1 MAVQDA
7 RELEGLDREGNNAPA
22 QSGEEAPELIV
33 LSGMY
38 ECNMF
43 MCVCVDRIIRQSGIF
58 V

>member
-33 LSGMY
+33 LSG
-38 ECNMF
+38 
-43 MCVCVDRIIRQSGIF
+43 IF
-58 V
+58 